1 MLLYIILSPPK
12 QLMLFAVLL
21 SFVFY
26 AMQILYSSVFRST
39 SNLQCRWQEPRPRM
53 YRFCVCLFF
62 QMSCTFLPNIEEDQS
77 CILLGLFLFILF
89 SLGWTPYSCVH
100 FIFLCRPEVNT
111 LIAHADHWVTSKD
124 ARSYSD
130 VTCIYEESWA
140 EWFLHHLFF

>member
-1 MLLYIILSPPK
+1 MLFYIILSPPK

-62 QMSCTFLPNIEEDQS
+62 QVRC
-77 CILLGLFLFILF
+77 
-89 SLGWTPYSCVH
+89 YVH
-100 FIFLCRPEVNT
+100 FCQTLKKTNHVYYWVYFYLFYFLWVGLRTRVST
-111 LIAHADHWVTSKD
+111 SFSSADLK
-124 ARSYSD
+124 
-130 VTCIYEESWA
+130 
-140 EWFLHHLFF
+140 